1 MHTTLV
7 ELLGGCEQRL
17 VVELPHR
24 FKARVHVWRLVL
36 VAMLGFT
43 GLGFTGGAASAG
55 AAATFAN
62 TPASG
67 WPGSSITVSSITP
80 CPPLPLG
87 VQGPPI
93 VRVVL
98 AQGAVDAR
106 GIGSI
111 ELPVSASGTWSG
123 TLAVGASASQGDAM
137 LAASCFSSAQPG
149 EATLAYQPRTF
160 AVTARATPASA
171 RPVATAPNMTG

>member
-17 VVELPHR
+17 VVELPQR
-24 FKARVHVWRLVL
+24 VKARVQVWRLVL

-55 AAATFAN
+55 SAVTFAN

-123 TLAVGASASQGDAM
+123 TLAVGASASQGEAILD
-137 LAASCFSSAQPG
+137 ASCFSSAQPG
-149 EATLAYQPRTF
+149 GATLAYQPRTF